1 MLTPKTKTAKT
12 AIALGLTRRALV
24 AVALVALLAIVGMWS
39 DERELVPLW
48 QIPAIG
54 LALGL
59 AIEGVLRRRPPIA
72 LAVELPAQAHLGR
85 MTPLSWRFT
94 SGRGPVIIEFAQCA
108 PAGVDFAGDI
118 EVVRIERG
126 VEVRRSLQITP
137 LVLGKHVWPPMSAR
151 VRGLFGLGWWPRLIP
166 IDVELNVV
174 PDLLG
179 RAGASPV
186 LAQQGARARAVRGAG
201 AEIHELRE
209 YHPGDPL
216 RSIDWK
222 ASARAQRLVAR
233 DFTEDQHLE
242 VMLAIDA
249 GRSSALRAG
258 RLDRLGNYV
267 NFACRFAEHVVSRDD
282 QIGVIVFADQL
293 LATLPPGRGAPAVVR
308 LRSVLRDLTPVPHE
322 ANPLLAAA
330 RVRTLCRQRA
340 LLILLTDLDDA
351 GAASQLSRAVRLLTP
366 KHVPVIASIANP
378 ELNELERAPANR
390 WLDPYMSLAATEQL
404 DRIRS
409 NAFLLRRLGAPV
421 VIAPAQHLEESVFA
435 LYTELKARRKV

>member
-1 MLTPKTKTAKT
+1 MAARRTKTPRAT
-12 AIALGLTRRALV
+12 AALGLTRRALIG
-24 AVALVALLAIVGMWS
+24 VALVALLAIVGMWS
-39 DERELVPLW
+39 EAEELAPLW
-48 QIPAIG
+48 QIPAIL

-59 AIEGVLRRRPPIA
+59 AIEGLLRRRPPVA
-72 LAVELPAQAHLGR
+72 LAIELPTYAHLGR
-85 MTPLSWRFT
+85 ATPLWWRFT
-94 SGRGPVIIEFAQCA
+94 SGRGPVTIEFAQCA
-108 PAGVDFAGDI
+108 PAGVDFAGDT

-126 VEVRRSLQITP
+126 TEVRRPLEITP
-137 LVLGKHVWPPMSAR
+137 LVLGRHAWPPMAAR
-151 VRGLFGLGWWPRLIP
+151 VRGLFGLAWWPRSFAL
-166 IDVELNVV
+166 DVELNVV

-179 RAGASPV
+179 RAGASPA
-186 LAQQGARARAVRGAG
+186 LAQQGASARTVRGAG
-201 AEIHELRE
+201 AEILELRE
-209 YHPGDPL
+209 YRPGDPM

-222 ASARAQRLVAR
+222 ASARAQRLIAR

-249 GRSSALRAG
+249 GRSSALGAG

-308 LRSVLRDLTPVPHE
+308 LRSALRNLRPVPHE

-378 ELNELERAPANR
+378 ELTELERTPARR
-390 WLDPYMSLAATEQL
+390 WLDPYLSLAATEQL
-404 DRIRS
+404 ERIRS
-409 NAFLLRRLGAPV
+409 NAFLLRQRGAPV
-421 VIAPAQHLEESVFA
+421 VIAPAQHLEASVFA